1 MRGRKT
7 PPQGTHVC
15 NILTLT
21 THRSLRFPSV
31 CQAGEAEPRSVI
43 YGCTGPGPEGR
54 PQRPVSLS
62 PGSILL
68 VLPLLQMGSP
78 MQKTALPCLS
88 LILLIWSQGPGVQG
102 QEFQF
107 GPCRVEGVV
116 FQELWEASRAM
127 KDIVVSE
134 VSFWTQLLGLLWRGE
149 GDNSL

>member
-1 MRGRKT
+1 MYWSGQEGQ
-7 PPQGTHVC
+7 PQW
-15 NILTLT
+15 L
-21 THRSLRFPSV
+21 
-31 CQAGEAEPRSVI
+31 
-43 YGCTGPGPEGR
+43 
-54 PQRPVSLS
+54 VSLS

-68 VLPLLQMGSP
+68 DLLLQQMGFP

-107 GPCRVEGVV
+107 GPCRVEGVI

-134 VSFWTQLLGLLWRGE
+134 VSFWIQLLGLLCE
-149 GDNSL
+149 EDNRL